1 MKIYTTYCFF
11 GVRLLVGSG
20 GREEREI
27 ELTDVPDEK
36 SGTSFLEVFS
46 GKQVFVGVVLRRKKA
61 DWRLV
66 L

>member
-1 MKIYTTYCFF
+1 MCGCWF
-11 GVRLLVGSG
+11 GSG
-20 GREEREI
+20 GREAREI

-46 GKQVFVGVVLRRKKA
+46 GKQVFVGVVLRRKKV